1 LNPSP
6 SRSRGGLFSLR
17 AETARVPRYW
27 LFKTEPDAF
36 SIDDLARVKTEEWS
50 GVRNFQARNLMREM
64 QRGDRGFFYHS
75 SVTPPGIVGICEIV
89 AEAHPDST
97 QFDPRSD
104 YYDRSSKRDEP
115 KWWCVDVGF
124 VEKFARMIPLDELRA
139 IADLAAM
146 PLLRRGQRLSVQP
159 VNDHE
164 WKRILALPGL

>member
-1 LNPSP
+1 
-6 SRSRGGLFSLR
+6 LR
-17 AETARVPRYW
+17 AEAARVPRYW

-36 SIDDLARVKTEEWS
+36 SIDDLARVNTEEWS

-64 QRGDRGFFYHS
+64 KRGDRGFFYHS

-97 QFDPRSD
+97 QFDPKSD

-139 IADLAAM
+139 IADLSAM

-159 VNDHE
+159 VNEHE
-164 WKRILALPGL
+164 WKRILALPGIRRPGSA